1 MRKPVMSYASIKD
14 VDQPAHPRSLVSIL
28 VYCPG
33 SMIPK
38 MSSNSNPKKLQ
49 PDTVTEQANLSVARS
64 HYPENRP
71 SHEVSHLALYT

>member
-14 VDQPAHPRSLVSIL
+14 ADQPAHPRSLVSIP

-38 MSSNSNPKKLQ
+38 KSTNPNPEKLQ

-64 HYPENRP
+64 H
-71 SHEVSHLALYT
+71 